1 MPTEQE
7 TKEVIK
13 RLKREGWE
21 ERRGKGSHL
30 IFRKDGKMINVSTF
44 KKKSSRLAR
53 TEILR
58 KWLAVALG
66 WHRKDRET

>member
-30 IFRKDGKMINVSTF
+30 VFKKDGNLITVPTSKKELSIGTYRNIAKM
-44 KKKSSRLAR
+44 AG
-53 TEILR
+53 
-58 KWLAVALG
+58 WL
-66 WHRKDRET
+66 

>member
-30 IFRKDGKMINVSTF
+30 VFKKDRKMITVPTS
-44 KKKSSRLAR
+44 KKELPIGTYRNIAKMAG
-53 TEILR
+53 
-58 KWLAVALG
+58 WL
-66 WHRKDRET
+66 

>member
-7 TKEVIK
+7 IKEVIK
-13 RLKREGWE
+13 RLKREEWE

-30 IFRKDGKMINVSTF
+30 VFKKDGKMITVPTS
-44 KKKSSRLAR
+44 KKSFRSAH

-58 KWLAVALG
+58 KWLAGFRLASE
-66 WHRKDRET
+66 RIET

>member
-30 IFRKDGKMINVSTF
+30 IFKKDGKMITVPTS
-44 KKKSSRLAR
+44 KKELPIGTYRNIAKMAG
-53 TEILR
+53 
-58 KWLAVALG
+58 WL
-66 WHRKDRET
+66 